1 MKKNSLAREIGEY
14 PISTGGLPPEELEKY
29 SEDNPFTKGLSKDRD
44 WITVAEPLLPST
56 DMVIPQNPDE
66 TRIDHNILNDA
77 IREERPVLIY
87 PAKAERSSY
96 FISLQKWEGSVIE
109 VKTDSF
115 VAKLVDMKNDALD
128 EKADILISEVS
139 EDDLPL
145 VVPGAIFYWTIGY
158 YVAKSRQRKRE
169 SVIRF
174 RRLPEWTTDEIVAAE
189 REAEKS
195 INLLGWK

>member
-14 PISTGGLPPEELEKY
+14 PFSTGGLSSEELEKY

-44 WITVAEPLLPST
+44 WITVANPLLPST
-56 DMVIPQNPDE
+56 DLVISQNPDE
-66 TRIDHNILNDA
+66 ARIDHDIFNAA
-77 IREERPVLIY
+77 IREERPVLFF
-87 PAKAERSSY
+87 PVKAERTSY
-96 FISLQKWEGSVIE
+96 FISLQKWEGSVIK
-109 VKTDSF
+109 VKPDSF
-115 VAKLVDMKNDALD
+115 LAKLVDMNNEALD
-128 EKADILISEVS
+128 EEADILISEVS

-174 RRLPEWTTDEIVAAE
+174 RRLPEWKTEEIVAAE
-189 REAEKS
+189 REAEES

>member
-14 PISTGGLPPEELEKY
+14 PISTGGLLPEELEKY

-44 WITVAEPLLPST
+44 WITVADPLLPST
-56 DMVIPQNPDE
+56 DMGIPQNPDAS
-66 TRIDHNILNDA
+66 RIDHDTSNAA